1 VSRPAPRRSSNGHA
15 GPDGPTVI
23 LPRPS
28 PRPRRPP
35 RPRPRPRPTARP
47 RPDGATDPLTRSAD
61 PSATL
66 SVPRQRTG
74 AVRSSLVRLDTVAA
88 PRRSAEPPSR
98 PAPSAPGPVAEPAR
112 SPVDEA
118 ARPGSR
124 SAGLDAARGVAL
136 AGMVAVHS
144 LVVADAAGNPTVVG
158 QIAQGRSAALFA
170 VLAGVGIALMTGRRR
185 VRGAGDGATAATTL
199 LTRAVFL
206 GALGLA
212 LGGLDV
218 EIAAVILPYYA
229 ALFVLAVPLVFLGRR
244 TLLAL
249 GVVGAGAIPVAG
261 HVLRGLVPPP
271 ALENVT
277 LGSFVADPPAVL
289 LELGLTGYYPAVSWL
304 PYLCVGMAVGRMR
317 LSSARVAGG
326 LLAGG
331 VAAAAAASVGSWLA
345 LQRFGGMAALQADAA
360 ARGLPPAALDAALT
374 VGPDGTTPATS
385 WWWLA
390 SVAPH
395 SSTPPD
401 LVHTAGV
408 ALALLGLMLLLDHV
422 TRPGPRAAVALL
434 RGPLA
439 AIGGLALTLYTAH
452 ILFIGSPWDVFTPVT
467 GYVVQV
473 VVGVLFALGWRATAG
488 RGPIEHVVT
497 VFSRGAARAVRRRVT
512 GRSTA

>member
-1 VSRPAPRRSSNGHA
+1 VPGEE
-15 GPDGPTVI
+15 PT
-23 LPRPS
+23 S
-28 PRPRRPP
+28 
-35 RPRPRPRPTARP
+35 
-47 RPDGATDPLTRSAD
+47 
-61 PSATL
+61 
-66 SVPRQRTG
+66 
-74 AVRSSLVRLDTVAA
+74 
-88 PRRSAEPPSR
+88 PSR
-98 PAPSAPGPVAEPAR
+98 NL
-112 SPVDEA
+112 
-118 ARPGSR
+118 
-124 SAGLDAARGVAL
+124 GLDAARGVAL

-144 LVVADAAGNPTVVG
+144 LVVVDAGGNPTVVG

-185 VRGAGDGATAATTL
+185 VRGGGDGAAAATTL
-199 LTRAVFL
+199 LTRAVLL

-212 LGGLDV
+212 LGGLDA

-249 GVVGAGAIPVAG
+249 GVIGAGAIPVAS
-261 HVLRGLVPPP
+261 HLLRRLVAPP
-271 ALENVT
+271 ALDNVT
-277 LGSFVADPPAVL
+277 FGALVADPPAVL
-289 LELGLTGYYPAVSWL
+289 LELGLTGYYPALSWL

-331 VAAAAAASVGSWLA
+331 AVAAAAAWLGSRLA
-345 LQRFGGMAALQADAA
+345 LGRFGGLAALQADAT
-360 ARGLPPAALDAALT
+360 ARGLPPGVVDAALT

-390 SVAPH
+390 GVAPH

-408 ALALLGLMLLLDHV
+408 AVAVLGLMLLLDHV
-422 TRPGPRAAVALL
+422 SRPLPRAAVALI

-439 AIGGLALTLYTAH
+439 AVGGLALTLYTAH
-452 ILFIGSPWDVFTPVT
+452 ILFIGSPWDGFAPLT

-488 RGPIEHVVT
+488 RGPIESVVT
-497 VFSRGAARAVRRRVT
+497 AFSRGGARAARRRVSAR
-512 GRSTA
+512 GTA

>member
-1 VSRPAPRRSSNGHA
+1 M
-15 GPDGPTVI
+15 
-23 LPRPS
+23 
-28 PRPRRPP
+28 
-35 RPRPRPRPTARP
+35 
-47 RPDGATDPLTRSAD
+47 
-61 PSATL
+61 
-66 SVPRQRTG
+66 
-74 AVRSSLVRLDTVAA
+74 RLDTVADS
-88 PRRSAEPPSR
+88 RRPD
-98 PAPSAPGPVAEPAR
+98 PAPPAPATEPADRAASAPGG
-112 SPVDEA
+112 EA
-118 ARPGSR
+118 ARPRSR

-144 LVVADAAGNPTVVG
+144 LVVVDAVGNPTVVG

-170 VLAGVGIALMTGRRR
+170 VLAGVGIAFMTGRRP
-185 VRGAGDGATAATTL
+185 VRGVAAGASAATTL
-199 LTRAVFL
+199 LTRALLL

-212 LGGLDV
+212 LGGLEAEV
-218 EIAAVILPYYA
+218 AAVILPYYA
-229 ALFVLAVPLVFLGRR
+229 ALFVLAVPLVFLGRW

-249 GVVGAGAIPVAG
+249 GVVGAGAIPVAS

-271 ALENVT
+271 ALQNVT

-289 LELGLTGYYPAVSWL
+289 LELAVTGYYPAVSWL

-326 LLAGG
+326 LIVGG
-331 VAAAAAASVGSWLA
+331 TAAAAAAWVGSWLA
-345 LQRFGGMAALQADAA
+345 LQRFGGLAALQADAA
-360 ARGLPPAALDAALT
+360 SRGLSPAALDAALT

-408 ALALLGLMLLLDHV
+408 ALALLGSMLLLDHL
-422 TRPGPRAAVALL
+422 TRPVPRAAVALL

-439 AIGGLALTLYTAH
+439 AVGGLALTLYTAH
-452 ILFIGSPWDVFTPVT
+452 ILFVGSPWDGFTPVT
-467 GYVVQV
+467 GYVVQA

-488 RGPIEHVVT
+488 RGPIESVVT
-497 VFSRGAARAVRRRVT
+497 VFSRGAARAVGRRVT
-512 GRSTA
+512 GRGPA

>member
-1 VSRPAPRRSSNGHA
+1 MSRPGPRRSSNGHV

-35 RPRPRPRPTARP
+35 RPRPRARPDAATDSLTRPTGPAPTPFVPEP
-47 RPDGATDPLTRSAD
+47 RTAPER
-61 PSATL
+61 
-66 SVPRQRTG
+66 R
-74 AVRSSLVRLDTVAA
+74 LVRLDAVAA
-88 PRRSAEPPSR
+88 PRPPAA
-98 PAPSAPGPVAEPAR
+98 PAPPPSAPASRQVRGSASSIAEPG

-144 LVVADAAGNPTVVG
+144 LVVVDAAGNPTAVG

-170 VLAGVGIALMTGRRR
+170 VLAGVGIAFLTGRRP
-185 VRGAGDGATAATTL
+185 VRGVADGAAAATTL
-199 LTRAVFL
+199 LTRAVLL

-212 LGGLDV
+212 LGGVDAT
-218 EIAAVILPYYA
+218 IAAVILPYYA
-229 ALFVLAVPLVFLGRR
+229 LLFVLAVPLVFLGRW

-249 GVVGAGAIPVAG
+249 GVVGAGAIPVAS
-261 HVLRGLVPPP
+261 HALRGLVPPA
-271 ALENVT
+271 ALDNVT
-277 LGSFVADPPAVL
+277 LGAFVADPPAVL
-289 LELGLTGYYPAVSWL
+289 LELGLTGYYPALSWL

-317 LSSARVAGG
+317 LSSARAAGG
-326 LLAGG
+326 LLVGG
-331 VAAAAAASVGSWLA
+331 AAAAAVAAVGSWLA
-345 LQRFGGMAALQADAA
+345 LQRFGGLAALQADAA

-374 VGPDGTTPATS
+374 VGPGGTTPTTS

-422 TRPGPRAAVALL
+422 SRPGPRAAIALF

-439 AIGGLALTLYTAH
+439 AVGGLALTLYTAH
-452 ILFIGSPWDVFTPVT
+452 ILFIGSPWDGFTPVT
-467 GYVVQV
+467 GYVVQAV
-473 VVGVLFALGWRATAG
+473 VAVLFALGWRATAG
-488 RGPIEHVVT
+488 RGPIESVIT
-497 VFSRGAARAVRRRVT
+497 VFSRGAARSVSRRVT
-512 GRSTA
+512 GRGTA